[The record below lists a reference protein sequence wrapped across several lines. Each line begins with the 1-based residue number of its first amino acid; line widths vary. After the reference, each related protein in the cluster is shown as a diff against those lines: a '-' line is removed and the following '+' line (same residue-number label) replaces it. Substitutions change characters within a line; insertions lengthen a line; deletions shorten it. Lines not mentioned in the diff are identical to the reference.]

1 MLGTAM
7 RGLGLAL
14 GPSATPRLEFQRDLR
29 ERLIEEAR
37 LIALRPKPPPR
48 ARRPRRPRGGGVRL
62 AAIGIGFSLA
72 GGGVVAAAHSFSLP
86 ARAAAPA
93 TKSSPPSSAP
103 VGALPVQPGPSVVES
118 PLPSALKPPAL
129 VHARAQPVTP
139 PADASTKVGVQAPLT
154 GPVASSLAV
163 PTPTP
168 PAALPTPEIQ
178 LTISPGFKSTH
189 QPPPAPTW
197 SPSWLFA
204 PPSFELD
211 PFATISPLR

>member
-1 MLGTAM
+1 MLGTAL

-14 GPSATPRLEFQRDLR
+14 GSSATPRLEFQRDLR

-93 TKSSPPSSAP
+93 TASSPTSKAP
-103 VGALPVQPGPSVVES
+103 AGTLAVRPGPSVVRS
-118 PLPSALKPPAL
+118 PLSSALEPPAL
-129 VHARAQPVTP
+129 VHARARAVTP
-139 PADASTKVGVQAPLT
+139 PADPSTPAAVQAPPT
-154 GPVASSLAV
+154 GPVASPLAV
-163 PTPTP
+163 PSPTP
-168 PAALPTPEIQ
+168 PAGLPTPEIQ
-178 LTISPGFKSTH
+178 LTISPPFKSTH
-189 QPPPAPTW
+189 QPSPAPTW

-204 PPSFELD
+204 PPSFGLN
-211 PFATISPLR
+211 PSATISPLR